1 MADET
6 HTCGKRVT
14 SIEEPAHPLDMLAPG
29 EITRARDILRR
40 EGKLGDGMLVPTVLP
55 VEPDKDA
62 TRAYRAGESF
72 DRRILFVVLDPA
84 TGVSTELTVSLAE
97 DAIVAERTVPSG
109 THPYGQPPYTW
120 AEFERVERIV
130 KADPRWREAMRR
142 RGYDEKTMELA
153 FCGPLAPGYFG
164 YEEEIGRRMVRS
176 LTFLRDFPNDSMWA
190 HPVEGL
196 LVTLDLTREQVVT
209 VHDEGEVPT
218 ASEPG
223 NFDPASIGPVRED
236 LRPISITQP
245 EGPSF
250 TVDGGLV
257 EWQNWRFR
265 IGFNQRE
272 GLVLNQLAYRDGE
285 RWRPILYRASVPEMV
300 VPYGDTSRNRYW
312 ISYFDAGEYHLGK
325 NANSLSLGC
334 DCLGVI
340 HYFDVT
346 VADDFGAPMRIPQ
359 AVCMHEEDFG
369 VAWKHSELGFRPD
382 SRRNRR
388 LVISYFATIGNYDY
402 GFYWYLYLDGMIEL
416 EAKATG
422 IVFNGSGEP
431 GADDPHRLEIAPGLF
446 APVHQHLFCAR
457 LDTEIDGPDNY
468 VDEVDVVPV
477 PMGERNPHGNAFTWT
492 RTRIER
498 EGGRLADG
506 AKGRSW
512 HIGSRSSR
520 NRIGKPTEY
529 QLISEG
535 LPVLLADPGSTVH
548 ARAGFATNHTWVSRY
563 EPGEQWPA
571 GDYPNQH
578 AGGAGLPAYVE
589 AGESVD
595 GGDIVVWH
603 VFGPTHLP
611 RPEDWPVMPVDIYR
625 FKLRPYGFFD
635 RNPALDVPDLSRHQR
650 GSDAESCCAPDAQ
663 ELEGCCGTAG
673 EETAGAPP
681 TFGARE

>member
-1 MADET
+1 MADTT
-6 HTCGKRVT
+6 HTRGKRVT
-14 SIEEPAHPLDMLAPG
+14 SVDVAVHPLDMLTPD
-29 EITRARDILRR
+29 EIARARSILER
-40 EGKLGDGMLVPTVLP
+40 EGKLPEGSLVPTVLP
-55 VEPDKDA
+55 VEPDKDRV
-62 TRAYRAGESF
+62 RAFTPGDPF

-84 TGVSTELTVSLAE
+84 TGLSTEYTVSLGE
-97 DAIVAERTVPSG
+97 DALVAERRVPSDV
-109 THPYGQPPYTW
+109 HPYGQPPYTW
-120 AEFERVERIV
+120 EEFMQVERIV
-130 KADPRWREAMRR
+130 KDDPGWQAAMRR
-142 RGYDEKTMELA
+142 RGLQDRMELA

-164 YEEEIGRRMVRS
+164 YEEEVGRRMIRS
-176 LTFLRDFPNDSMWA
+176 LTFLRDHPDDSMWA

-196 LVTLDLTREQVVT
+196 LVTVDLTEKRVVT
-209 VHDEGEVPT
+209 VHDEGDTPV
-218 ASEPG
+218 AAEPG

-236 LRPISITQP
+236 LRPLSITQP

-257 EWQNWRFR
+257 EWQNWSFR

-272 GLVLNQLAYRDGE
+272 GLVLNQLGYRDGE
-285 RWRPILYRASVPEMV
+285 ELRPVLYRGSVPEMV

-325 NANSLSLGC
+325 NANSLELGC

-346 VADDFGAPMRIPQ
+346 VADDFGKPMRIPQ

-369 VAWKHSELGFRPD
+369 IVWKHTELGYRPEV
-382 SRRNRR
+382 RRNRR

-402 GFYWYLYLDGMIEL
+402 GFYWYLYVDGTIEV

-422 IVFNGSGEP
+422 VVFNGSGEP
-431 GADDPHRLEIAPGLF
+431 GAEDPHRLEIAPGLF

-457 LDTEIDGPDNY
+457 LDVEIDGPDNY
-468 VDEVDVVPV
+468 VDEIDVVPV
-477 PMGERNPHGNAFTWT
+477 PMGERNPYGNAFGWQ
-492 RTRIER
+492 RTRLER

-512 HIGSRSSR
+512 HIGSKMRR
-520 NRIGKPTEY
+520 NRVGKPTEY

-535 LPVLLADPGSTVH
+535 LPVLMADPGSTVH
-548 ARAGFATNHTWVSRY
+548 ARAGFATRHTWVSRY

-578 AGGAGLPAYVE
+578 AGGAGLPAYTE

-611 RPEDWPVMPVDIYR
+611 RPEDWPVMPVDVYR
-625 FKLRPYGFFD
+625 FRLRPYGFFD
-635 RNPALDVPDLSRHQR
+635 RNPALDVPEAAAAKAEDKGCCAQ
-650 GSDAESCCAPDAQ
+650 ESCCDDRPPVF
-663 ELEGCCGTAG
+663 G
-673 EETAGAPP
+673 E
-681 TFGARE
+681 RR